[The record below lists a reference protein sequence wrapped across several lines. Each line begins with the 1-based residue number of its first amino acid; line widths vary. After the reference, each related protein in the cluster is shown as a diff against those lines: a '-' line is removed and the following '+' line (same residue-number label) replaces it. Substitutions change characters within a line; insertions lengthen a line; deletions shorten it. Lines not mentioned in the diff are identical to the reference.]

1 MSINHIIAV
10 SSGKGGVG
18 KSTVSVNLSIS
29 LSKKGFKIGLL
40 DADIYGPSIHKMMGE
55 EKKPNV
61 SKEKKIL
68 PFEKFDIKFMSIGNI
83 IPASKPV
90 IWRGTMV
97 VNALRQL
104 LKDIVWGDLDFLI
117 IDLPPGTGDVQLSLS
132 QNLNLSGAV
141 VVSTPQEI
149 SLIDVRRSIGMFKRV
164 NVNILGLI
172 QNMSYYENISENKK
186 DYIFGKDGV
195 KNEALKKNIN
205 FLGEIPILSSLSH
218 NLDVGNP
225 KCYDNKS
232 EEYKIFER
240 ITENFVKSVEGL
252 RKTSIEIED

>member
-1 MSINHIIAV
+1 
-10 SSGKGGVG
+10 
-18 KSTVSVNLSIS
+18 
-29 LSKKGFKIGLL
+29 
-40 DADIYGPSIHKMMGE
+40 
-55 EKKPNV
+55 
-61 SKEKKIL
+61 
-68 PFEKFDIKFMSIGNI
+68 
-83 IPASKPV
+83 
-90 IWRGTMV
+90 MV